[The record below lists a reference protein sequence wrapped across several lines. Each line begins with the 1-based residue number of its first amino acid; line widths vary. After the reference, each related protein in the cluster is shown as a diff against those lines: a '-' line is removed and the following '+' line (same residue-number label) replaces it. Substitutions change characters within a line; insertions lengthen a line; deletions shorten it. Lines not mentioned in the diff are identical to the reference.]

1 MKYIKEVFTVHVLGL
16 DIEIVHKG
24 FTKLRDQSGGLGVV
38 REYLRGQIAVNKE
51 TSGFTPYNNFEC
63 CIRWNIK
70 QSKKEL
76 K

>member
-1 MKYIKEVFTVHVLGL
+1 MEYIKEVFTVHVLGL

-24 FTKLRDQSGGLGVV
+24 FKKLKDQSGGLDEV

-51 TSGFTPYNNFEC
+51 ASGFTPYNNFEC
-63 CIRWNIK
+63 HFRWNIK
-70 QSKKEL
+70 QEKKEL